1 MKYLKKF
8 ESLEFDENSPI
19 LESTLHYSPRFKAK
33 LQKILK
39 SYSHTPITFALF
51 GKEGE
56 EIRQDW
62 TFIDSEDDSEE
73 LTFINQ
79 RKAQEMVWP
88 AHKVDLDVISRDTS
102 YKIWNSDLVHGDTGI
117 SSKSRNNIKIGR
129 FVRGILGNQFS
140 DKEIEEFVNQFK
152 SIKDT
157 DKLEFKL
164 VSGEEIKKWYNPEN
178 CKYAGK
184 GSLGSSCMQVSE
196 KNNFFKLYTENT
208 DTCQLLILLEGGKLV
223 GRALVWKLKSAEI
236 TETSPEEKRPKK
248 EVWKIP
254 GVDYFMDRVYTSD
267 DYLVNNFILYAD
279 KLGWARKPVQS
290 YGYNTEITFKGQKY
304 EDVSMSVKVKKL
316 DYRPYPYLDTFT
328 RYNHF
333 NGTLHNDED
342 SDKGGHILISTG
354 GGFKP
359 SIPKSRYI
367 INNFKR
373 FVGA

>member
-8 ESLEFDENSPI
+8 EILEFGENSPI
-19 LESTLHYSPRFKAK
+19 FESTLHYSPRFKAK

-39 SYSHTPITFALF
+39 SYAHTPVTFALF
-51 GKEGE
+51 GKEGD
-56 EIRQDW
+56 EIKQDW
-62 TFIDSEDDSEE
+62 TFVDSEDDSEE

-88 AHKVDLDVISRDTS
+88 AHKVDLDTISRDTS

-117 SSKSRNNIKIGR
+117 TKKSRNNIKIGR
-129 FVRGILGNQFS
+129 FVKGILGDKFS

-157 DKLEFKL
+157 DKIEFKL

-178 CKYAGK
+178 CKWPTK
-184 GSLGSSCMQVSE
+184 GSLGSSCMQHSE
-196 KNNFFKLYTENT
+196 KNNFFKLYTENP

-236 TETSPEEKRPKK
+236 RYIFPKK
-248 EVWKIP
+248 ESRKIP
-254 GVDYFMDRVYTSD
+254 GIEYFMDRVYTSD
-267 DYLVNNFILYAD
+267 DYLINNFILYAD

-290 YGYNTEITFKGQKY
+290 YGYNTEITFRGAKFEG
-304 EDVSMSVKVKKL
+304 VSMSVKVKKL
-316 DYRPYPYLDTFT
+316 DYKPYPYLDTFR

-333 NGTLHNDED
+333 NGTLNNDEEF
-342 SDKGGHILISTG
+342 DKGGHILTSTQG
-354 GGFKP
+354 DFKP
-359 SIPKSRYI
+359 SIPKSKYI
-367 INNFKR
+367 INKFKR
-373 FVGA
+373 FIGTDN

>member
-8 ESLEFDENSPI
+8 ENLEFGENLPI
-19 LESTLHYSPRFKAK
+19 SESTLHYSPRFKAK

-56 EIRQDW
+56 EIKQDW

-79 RKAQEMVWP
+79 RKAQEMVWST
-88 AHKVDLDVISRDTS
+88 HKVDLDVISRDTS
-102 YKIWNSDLVHGDTGI
+102 YNIWNSDLVHSDTGI
-117 SSKSRNNIKIGR
+117 TSKSRNNIKIGR

-178 CKYAGK
+178 CKWYSK

-196 KNNFFKLYTENT
+196 KNNFFKLYTENP

-236 TETSPEEKRPKK
+236 RYILPKK
-248 EVWKIP
+248 EVRKIP

-279 KLGWARKPVQS
+279 KLGWARKPVNKTYTS
-290 YGYNTEITFKGQKY
+290 KIIFKGQKF

-316 DYRPYPYLDTFT
+316 DYKPYPYLDTFT

-342 SDKGGHILISTG
+342 FDKGGHILTSTQG
-354 GGFKP
+354 DFKP

-367 INNFKR
+367 INKFKR
-373 FVGA
+373 FIG